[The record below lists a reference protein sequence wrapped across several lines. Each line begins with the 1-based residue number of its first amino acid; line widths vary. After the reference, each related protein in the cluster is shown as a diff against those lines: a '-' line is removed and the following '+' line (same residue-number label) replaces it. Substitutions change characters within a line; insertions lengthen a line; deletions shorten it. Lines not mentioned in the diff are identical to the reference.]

1 MHWWTLQIML
11 IVIVADHNLWTRL
24 CKVLSSSESEN
35 LRLSGLLFTAVYFAM
50 KTGTLRGF
58 LIKYFAHCRRNMIV
72 CSAWT
77 SGACPC
83 ISYRHC
89 VISDLYYSMQWW
101 CAVQTKRLHKNAATF
116 GEAKT
121 SLQSRVLAAKHSM
134 FSLWVEK
141 PAQKHWEVQ
150 HNI

>member
-50 KTGTLRGF
+50 NTGTLRGF
-58 LIKYFAHCRRNMIV
+58 LIKYFAHGRRNMIV

-77 SGACPC
+77 SCACPC
-83 ISYRHC
+83 ISHRHWWFLIYIIRC
-89 VISDLYYSMQWW
+89 NGDVLYKLTLTQ
-101 CAVQTKRLHKNAATF
+101 NAATF